1 MDLKSLSDLRKLSA
15 VDLRKFV
22 AQQREALRELSFRVA
37 TLEHKNVHEVSVL
50 RKSVAQGETL
60 LKEQAIVSEAA
71 DYQKKKS
78 VSSAS

>member
-15 VDLRKFV
+15 VELRKFV

-37 TLEHKNVHEVSVL
+37 TLEHKNVHEVAVL

-60 LKEQAIVSEAA
+60 LREQMIASEAA
-71 DYQKKKS
+71 DDKQKKS